1 MINQEI
7 KKCTS
12 RAPPKPKKTKKDK
25 KIKVKIPGVEKVIS
39 NSKSTEKEKESLPP
53 PAKSETKGYV
63 QLKSDI
69 EIRLS
74 EWFANRDQIK
84 FSELLE
90 KLKESENN
98 PLSLGQTKEKDTE
111 QEPLNLSK
119 SSESPLK
126 SPKSK
131 SFLEKDVEEK
141 GVAL

>member
-1 MINQEI
+1 MEEWKVSKQVITPVLDVKPGN

-53 PAKSETKGYV
+53 PAKGEMKGYV
-63 QLKSDI
+63 QPKCDL
-69 EIRLS
+69 EILLS
-74 EWFANRDQIK
+74 EWFANREQIK
-84 FSELLE
+84 FSELVE

-98 PLSLGQTKEKDTE
+98 PLSLLNLGQTKEKDTE

-119 SSESPLK
+119 VLK
-126 SPKSK
+126 
-131 SFLEKDVEEK
+131 VH
-141 GVAL
+141 